1 LPKFQFLSSKGASP
15 SDIVYAV
22 TRNPSF
28 LGSSLQKQIIPT
40 FELVRSFCPSDK
52 KAISSIIA
60 SPYSIRYGCM
70 NTNVQF
76 LLHLGVTPSSIYH
89 LLTTRIS
96 IIRSTD
102 LEKVVDEIKE
112 LGFNPSKFSF
122 CVALLAKKVITKS
135 QWDAKV
141 DALKSWGCSQDEIF
155 NAFKKNPSFML
166 RSTDKLNAVMRVW
179 IKQFGWDPLVL
190 LTAPDIF
197 GFSIEKRLIP
207 RASVVQYLLSNG
219 LMKKDASLVTPFFF
233 TDELFLQKY
242 VNRFEEE
249 AYRLLKLYQGEDSS
263 IRCLDKLSKHV

>member
-1 LPKFQFLSSKGASP
+1 
-15 SDIVYAV
+15 
-22 TRNPSF
+22 
-28 LGSSLQKQIIPT
+28 
-40 FELVRSFCPSDK
+40 LVRSFCPSDK

-122 CVALLAKKVITKS
+122 VVALLAKKVITKS

-141 DALKSWGCSQDEIF
+141 DALKSWGCSQDQIF

>member
-1 LPKFQFLSSKGASP
+1 
-15 SDIVYAV
+15 
-22 TRNPSF
+22 
-28 LGSSLQKQIIPT
+28 
-40 FELVRSFCPSDK
+40 
-52 KAISSIIA
+52 
-60 SPYSIRYGCM
+60 M

-122 CVALLAKKVITKS
+122 VVALLAKKVITKS

-141 DALKSWGCSQDEIF
+141 DALKSWGCSQDQIF

-179 IKQFGWDPLVL
+179 IKQFGWDPLIL
-190 LTAPDIF
+190 LIAPDIF